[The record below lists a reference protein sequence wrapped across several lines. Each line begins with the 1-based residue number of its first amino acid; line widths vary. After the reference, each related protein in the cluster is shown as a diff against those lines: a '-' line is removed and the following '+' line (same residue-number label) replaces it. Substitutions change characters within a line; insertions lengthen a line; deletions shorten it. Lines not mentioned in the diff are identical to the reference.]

1 MNVIECR
8 NLRKEYKDFIFS
20 DNSFSIEK
28 GRIVG
33 LIGENGAGKTTLI
46 NLLLNKIS
54 RDSGD
59 IFIFGKDLA
68 ENEVEIKMN
77 TGVVLDECHLPA
89 AFNIKEIEAF
99 MSKIYTNWNKKEF
112 QRLRQMFHLPLDKK
126 VEGFS
131 RGMKK
136 KLDIAAALSHEVSL
150 LILDEPTSGLDFTS
164 ARDIL
169 KILQKEAEKHG
180 KTILFSTHNMNEL
193 DELVDDIIMLK
204 KGKIV
209 LNDTKE
215 NIKRK
220 YFLLEVCEQGL
231 GDIQRKVKIE
241 DMVTEEGKFRILMEK
256 SENILIDSE
265 YKIRQ
270 ATLEEIIYIK
280 MKGEENY
287 EGVSNKRPDSD

>member
-8 NLRKEYKDFIFS
+8 NLCKEYKDFIFS

-136 KLDIAAALSHEVSL
+136 KLDIAAALSHEASL

-256 SENILIDSE
+256 SENILTDSE

-280 MKGEENY
+280 MKGEEKY
-287 EGVSNKRPDSD
+287 EGVSHKRPDSD

>member
-28 GRIVG
+28 ARIVG

-136 KLDIAAALSHEVSL
+136 KLDIAAALSHEASL

-256 SENILIDSE
+256 SENILTDSE

-280 MKGEENY
+280 MKGEEKY
-287 EGVSNKRPDSD
+287 EGVSHKRPDSD

>member
-136 KLDIAAALSHEVSL
+136 KLDIAAALSHEASL

-256 SENILIDSE
+256 SENILTDSE

-280 MKGEENY
+280 MKGEEKY
-287 EGVSNKRPDSD
+287 EGVSHKRPDSD